1 MLAVAVLSF
10 AGLGIS
16 LYVWRKQVTGASL
29 FCLTR
34 DCHRV
39 INSPYARLFGVPNGA
54 LGALMFA
61 ALAVLALAMRANL
74 PWPAL
79 WVAALAIAGAGMA
92 LAAYLTYVQFFL
104 LRGLCSW
111 CLLSSALTVAILLL
125 LLWHL

>member
-1 MLAVAVLSF
+1 MLTVALLSL

-16 LYVWRKQVTGASL
+16 LYVWRKQVTGAPL

-39 INSPYARLFGVPNGA
+39 INSPYARLFGVPNGL
-54 LGALMFA
+54 LGALMFGT
-61 ALAVLALAMRANL
+61 LAVLALAMRAGL

-79 WVAALAIAGAGMA
+79 WVVALAMAAAGMF
-92 LAAYLTYVQFFL
+92 LAAYLTYVQFFV

-111 CLLSSALTVAILLL
+111 CLLSSALTVAIFLLL
-125 LLWHL
+125 LGHP